1 MIVIDELPFSFVE
14 GKGFRE
20 FIRNACPRFDIPSQ
34 RTVTRDVLQLY
45 VDEKAMLKR
54 ETIGKLIETCLLDWG
69 IKIVCTI
76 TVDNASEN
84 KSAIEYMKK
93 KMSNWKADV
102 MVLAG
107 EFMHLRCCAHII
119 NLIVK
124 DGLKELDESIASIRN
139 IMKYIRSSP
148 SRLKKFKSC
157 AKLEKIDCGR
167 VVVMDGPTRWNLTY
181 LMLET
186 ALIFQKAFERMED
199 DDEFYNSYF
208 NESDNGRKKEGPP
221 NMVHWDKAKKFV
233 RFLKT
238 FYNVTLKF
246 SATLSVTSNMY
257 FNEICKILSLLNS
270 MSGLGDLE
278 LATMA
283 TNMKKKF
290 NKYWSSADQ
299 VNKLLTVSIV
309 FDPRGCSNSG
319 TNGTQT
325 SNIVQLSS
333 QNVTFEV
340 DPNDF
345 LVSFRKLKERKL
357 DIAAQNEVESSLL
370 IEERLD
376 ESCIEQTQFYE
387 RIESDLMLGKVEDME
402 VSSEGHHLPIVIH

>member
-1 MIVIDELPFSFVE
+1 MFNYMVITAHFIDMDWVLHKRILGFCVIPNH
-14 GKGFRE
+14 KG
-20 FIRNACPRFDIPSQ
+20 
-34 RTVTRDVLQLY
+34 
-45 VDEKAMLKR
+45 

-69 IKIVCTI
+69 IERVCTI

-84 KSAIEYMKK
+84 KSAVEYMKK
-93 KMSNWKADV
+93 KMSNWKADA

-124 DGLKELDESIASIRN
+124 EGLKELDESIASIRN
-139 IMKYIRSSP
+139 AVKYIRSSP
-148 SRLKKFKSC
+148 SRLEKFKSC

-167 VVVMDGPTRWNLTY
+167 VVVMDVPTRWNSTY

-199 DDEFYNSYF
+199 DDELYNSYF
-208 NESDNGRKKEGPP
+208 NESDSGRKKEGPP

-238 FYNVTLKF
+238 FYDVTLKF

-283 TNMKKKF
+283 TNMKRKF
-290 NKYWSSADQ
+290 NKYWSSVDQ
-299 VNKLLTVSIV
+299 VNKLLIVSV
-309 FDPRGCSNSG
+309 VLDPL
-319 TNGTQT
+319 Q
-325 SNIVQLSS
+325 
-333 QNVTFEV
+333 
-340 DPNDF
+340 
-345 LVSFRKLKERKL
+345 KL
-357 DIAAQNEVESSLL
+357 DFVQFCFAAFMNLP
-370 IEERLD
+370 RLKNW
-376 ESCIEQTQFYE
+376 E
-387 RIESDLMLGKVEDME
+387 RISRTCWLRCMIFTMCGQIIVVVAIVELMVPK
-402 VSSEGHHLPIVIH
+402 LPILFNCLVKM